1 MYYFYKVKGIIMA
14 NKKTKTSKA
23 SAAKKQGRVN
33 LENLEQT
40 NGKVYEDQVS
50 KARELEDVLGIPK
63 INPFKTNDKRVFADM
78 IQEMNLTDLQAFAV
92 KVGVFPSGNKTVLRN
107 KIKKAFDSSLYGQGS
122 VQVMGKPIQLDPNN
136 PKHKEVIDY
145 LGG

>member
-1 MYYFYKVKGIIMA
+1 MA
-14 NKKTKTSKA
+14 NKKNKSSKPTA
-23 SAAKKQGRVN
+23 SKKSKKVN
-33 LENLEQT
+33 LEELQQT
-40 NGKVYEDQVS
+40 NGKVYEDQVA
-50 KARELEDVLGIPK
+50 KARELEGILGIPK

-78 IQEMNLTDLQAFAV
+78 LQEMNLTDLQSFAV

-107 KIKKAFDSSLYGQGS
+107 KIKRAFESSLHGQGS
-122 VQVMGKPIQLDPNN
+122 IQIMGEPIKLDPKN

>member
-1 MYYFYKVKGIIMA
+1 MA
-14 NKKTKTSKA
+14 KKKTATSKSTA
-23 SAAKKQGRVN
+23 SKKSTAKKQVK
-33 LENLEQT
+33 LEQLQQT
-40 NGKVYEDQVS
+40 NGKSYEDQVA

-63 INPFKTNDKRVFADM
+63 INPFKTNDKRVFAEM

-122 VQVMGKPIQLDPNN
+122 VQIMGEPIKLDPNN
-136 PKHKEVIDY
+136 PQHKGVLDY